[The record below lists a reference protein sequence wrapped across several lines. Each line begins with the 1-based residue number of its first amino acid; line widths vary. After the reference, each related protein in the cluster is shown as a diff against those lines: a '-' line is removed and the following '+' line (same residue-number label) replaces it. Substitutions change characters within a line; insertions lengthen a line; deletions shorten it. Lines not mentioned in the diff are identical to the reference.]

1 MSDQR
6 HTGNRKLIEVAGN
19 RSLRIPQRVHLLV
32 EAMRMQ
38 SRLLRRLS
46 SDTVKRWTN
55 RPEPK
60 QYTNRGGP
68 SASFQVSSTALAVRP
83 SPALRCFQTSPRSA
97 SNLFPLNCP
106 PPAAKC
112 PSTLYPDSE
121 PIAIPGHVRAVLFT
135 MKCMLIYH
143 QLVPAQY
150 GRIREA

>member
-6 HTGNRKLIEVAGN
+6 HTGN

-55 RPEPK
+55 RPE
-60 QYTNRGGP
+60 QYTNCGGP

-83 SPALRCFQTSPRSA
+83 SPALRCFQTSPRST

-106 PPAAKC
+106 PPAAKS